1 MGAHNETFAK
11 HRLSKLIGS
20 FSTPGPL
27 GKGLY
32 GAKRSCKFRV
42 LNAFRA
48 LGFDGRHLRK
58 INKFAPQAPF
68 FKGFVTYL

>member
-48 LGFDGRHLRK
+48 LALTVG
-58 INKFAPQAPF
+58 
-68 FKGFVTYL
+68 T